1 MTNLWK
7 RNPKDANSMHE
18 TQKTLSNMHQTVTH
32 LTSHTVSHIP
42 IQSVILIVS
51 PSWARVQDFPFPH
64 LSLYCFSTSPPHL
77 ASLVLPF
84 SSLRPFGVL
93 PSLSWLPHR
102 GTTTWQ
108 LQYFL
113 CSLQPKVPANTN
125 ILFCLT
131 LLKSCLLCTWHH

>member
-64 LSLYCFSTSPPHL
+64 LPLYYFSTSPPHL

-84 SSLRPFGVL
+84 SSLRPFEFCRRWADSLIVEQLHGSSNISSVL
-93 PSLSWLPHR
+93 CNLRCPLIP
-102 GTTTWQ
+102 T
-108 LQYFL
+108 FFF
-113 CSLQPKVPANTN
+113 A
-125 ILFCLT
+125 
-131 LLKSCLLCTWHH
+131 WHY